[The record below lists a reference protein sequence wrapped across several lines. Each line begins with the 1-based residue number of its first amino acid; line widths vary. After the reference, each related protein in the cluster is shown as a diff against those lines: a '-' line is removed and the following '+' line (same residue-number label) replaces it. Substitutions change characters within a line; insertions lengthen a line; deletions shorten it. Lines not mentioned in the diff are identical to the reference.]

1 MTFLKGQVSNQN
13 GRRDGAPHNKVTMV
27 ELERQLVELRAQ
39 AAVDSKKLDQLL
51 QMLGEQSAR
60 DLLDKNNE

>member
-1 MTFLKGQVSNQN
+1 
-13 GRRDGAPHNKVTMV
+13 MV

-60 DLLDKNNE
+60 DLLDKNDE